1 MIGIL
6 MLPIKHTKLS
16 RNKSMSRDQFGP
28 RNRTISSLFLPGKLM
43 PIMKHGKKKREIKE
57 LLLMLKP
64 LKMLLKQK
72 RLTKQLRVSGTLLS

>member
-1 MIGIL
+1 
-6 MLPIKHTKLS
+6 
-16 RNKSMSRDQFGP
+16 
-28 RNRTISSLFLPGKLM
+28 M

-72 RLTKQLRVSGTLLS
+72 KTYEAAKGVWDALKLAK

>member
-1 MIGIL
+1 
-6 MLPIKHTKLS
+6 
-16 RNKSMSRDQFGP
+16 
-28 RNRTISSLFLPGKLM
+28 M